1 MRRVGL
7 AVKQG
12 VGAFTASAED
22 PRQTFAPAYQRQGEL
37 LQKVQQAL
45 VDIGT
50 AKDRLESKTAE
61 VGGKLPQLEE
71 QARRALIAE
80 REDLARLA
88 LQRRQIAVVELEVLE
103 GQVREVQQE
112 EQRLSMVEQRLATQI
127 EAFYARQEVIA
138 ARYTAAEA
146 QVRIGESLSGI
157 SDELDDLGRALERA
171 EEKTEHM
178 QARASAI
185 DRLVETGVLE
195 TPGLPAGDPVAHELG
210 QLEGEQDVEAQ
221 LAALS
226 REIEPGRLP
235 PPAQS

>member
-1 MRRVGL
+1 M
-7 AVKQG
+7 
-12 VGAFTASAED
+12 
-22 PRQTFAPAYQRQGEL
+22 
-37 LQKVQQAL
+37 QKVQQAL
-45 VDIGT
+45 ADIAS

-88 LQRRQIAVVELEVLE
+88 LQRRQIALVELEVLE

-178 QARASAI
+178 QARVSAI

-195 TPGLPAGDPVAHELG
+195 TPGLPAGDPITQELD
-210 QLEGEQDVEAQ
+210 QLEGAQDVEAQ

-226 REIEPGRLP
+226 SEIEKGKLP
-235 PPAQS
+235 PPERS